1 MTGSIHLL
9 RQIQEVDLEIL
20 AIENEA
26 RSREDAIKKAR
37 EEVLR
42 LESERAAQEEDFA
55 EVDGLVKELNET
67 IRVNDERIKKDEARL
82 SEITSDKQLKALNK
96 EISAAKRAIK
106 AAEERHQKISPK
118 FEESEG
124 KLNTMISSIEEKTA
138 EADRLASEIESMGS
152 EWMKALDEKHSV
164 RSAVA
169 ADINPSVL
177 KRYETIKER
186 RMGIGLVRVLD
197 ETCQGCYIHVPPQVY
212 IQLMRGD
219 EGLIS
224 CPNCHRLL
232 YFHKEPDEDAAE

>member
-1 MTGSIHLL
+1 MTGSIRLL

-42 LESERAAQEEDFA
+42 LQSEREAQEESFT
-55 EVDGLVKELNET
+55 EVDGIVKELNET
-67 IRVNDERIKKDEARL
+67 IRVNNERIKKDEARL

-96 EISAAKRAIK
+96 EIGAAKRAIK
-106 AAEERHQKISPK
+106 AAEERHQKVSPK
-118 FEESEG
+118 FDETEG
-124 KLNTMISSIEEKTA
+124 KLNDMASTIEEKTA
-138 EADRLASEIESMGS
+138 EAERLASEIESMES
-152 EWMKALDEKHSV
+152 EWTKAIEEKHGV
-164 RSAVA
+164 RATVA
-169 ADINPSVL
+169 SEVNPSVL

-186 RMGIGLVRVLD
+186 RMGIGLVRVQD

-212 IQLMRGD
+212 IKLMRGD
-219 EGLIS
+219 DELIS

-232 YFHKEPDEDAAE
+232 YFHDESAEEADE